1 MSNRITF
8 ENVRLAFEPELRF
21 TQQGKA
27 VCEVKFAD
35 QISRKNE
42 QTGQWEN
49 KSDALWVTASAWEGD
64 GEALAE
70 AVHKGDKVTVTGTLV
85 AREYDRKDGT
95 KGTSLEVRYATVA
108 KVPTAPKADR
118 PAQGGFGG
126 QQQADPWST
135 ASTTAA
141 NGGGNAYDSAPF

>member
-8 ENVRLAFEPELRF
+8 ENVRLSHEPEIRY
-21 TQQGKA
+21 TSAGKA

-35 QISRKNE
+35 QQRKKNQAGE
-42 QTGQWEN
+42 WEDA
-49 KSDALWVTASAWEGD
+49 SDALWVTASVWDAD

-85 AREYDRKDGT
+85 ARNYEGKNG

-118 PAQGGFGG
+118 GSFGG
-126 QQQADPWST
+126 QQQADPWAT
-135 ASTTAA
+135 ASTQ
-141 NGGGNAYDSAPF
+141 GGGATSYDQSPPF

>member
-35 QISRKNE
+35 QQRKKNQAGE
-42 QTGQWEN
+42 WEN
-49 KSDALWVTASAWEGD
+49 ASDALWVTASVWEGD

-85 AREYDRKDGT
+85 AREYERKDGG

-108 KVPTAPKADR
+108 KVPTAPKSDR
-118 PAQGGFGG
+118 PQQGGFGG
-126 QQQADPWST
+126 KQQADPWST
-135 ASTTAA
+135 ASTQGNQQA
-141 NGGGNAYDSAPF
+141 NGYTEAPF

>member
-1 MSNRITF
+1 MTNRITF
-8 ENVRLAFEPELRF
+8 ENVRLAFDPELRF

-35 QISRKNE
+35 QQRKKNQAGE
-42 QTGQWEN
+42 WEN
-49 KSDALWVTASAWEGD
+49 ASDALWVTASVWDAD

-85 AREYDRKDGT
+85 ARNYEAKNGN
-95 KGTSLEVRYATVA
+95 KGTSIEVRYATVA

-118 PAQGGFGG
+118 PQQSGGWG
-126 QQQADPWST
+126 QQQSDPWAT
-135 ASTTAA
+135 ASTQGNQQA
-141 NGGGNAYDSAPF
+141 GGFDEPPF

>member
-8 ENVRLAFEPELRF
+8 ENVRLAFDPEIRY
-21 TQQGKA
+21 TSAGKA

-35 QISRKNE
+35 QQRKKNQAGE
-42 QTGQWEN
+42 WEDA
-49 KSDALWVTASAWEGD
+49 SDALWVTASVWDAD

-85 AREYDRKDGT
+85 ARNYDRKDGG

-118 PAQGGFGG
+118 GSFGG
-126 QQQADPWST
+126 QQQADPWTS
-135 ASTTAA
+135 
-141 NGGGNAYDSAPF
+141 GGGAKSSPEPAWGGQSNQPAPF